1 MKTLEDSLKEYI
13 LNNYKNLTVFCNKIG
28 MPWTTLDSIFKR
40 GIKKSSIVNVLKITH
55 ELGID
60 TESLLDDKIVLRSEA
75 VTVDIPHDDRKI
87 LVDYHALDE
96 YGQIAVLETL
106 DREKRRCLAQ
116 DREKEGAIS

>member
-1 MKTLEDSLKEYI
+1 MKALEDSLKEYI

-75 VTVDIPHDDRKI
+75 VTVDIPHGDRKI
-87 LVDYHALDE
+87 LADYHALDE